1 MKTGC
6 VRARLLFLGA
16 AFACSGAASGF
27 ESAQFSSSI
36 FHVSIA
42 GASSLYELSDPV
54 PLSSARWDVLSDS
67 RRELSMGLLPG
78 QEVRVS
84 TLSRMSSWGASDPSL
99 SAADPAWAFDP
110 QRATYRYTFLEVSD
124 WAWKVGVTTRL
135 GDTDPVRAAAL
146 GPDRT
151 RLGGLPQVH
160 FGTEGKLAKNWLLT
174 VDADGL
180 VTMRGRALDV
190 GVRVNYALTR
200 SFYLFGGYRLSDH
213 YFEGDDSSLGLSNS
227 ANVGVRYR
235 F

>member
-16 AFACSGAASGF
+16 AFACSGAASGY
-27 ESAQFSSSI
+27 ESARFSASI
-36 FHVSIA
+36 LHVSIA

-78 QEVRVS
+78 QEIRVS
-84 TLSRMSSWGASDPSL
+84 TLARASSWAGSDPAL
-99 SAADPAWAFDP
+99 SVADAAWTVDPL
-110 QRATYRYTFLEVSD
+110 RATYRYTFLEVAD
-124 WAWKVGVTTRL
+124 WAWKVGITARL
-135 GDTDPVRAAAL
+135 GDTDPARAAAL
-146 GPDRT
+146 GMDRT
-151 RLGGLPQVH
+151 RFGNLPLVH
-160 FGTEGKLAKNWLLT
+160 FATEGKLAKNWLLT

-180 VTMRGRALDV
+180 VTTRGRALDF

-213 YFEGDDSSLGLSNS
+213 YSEGDDTSLGLSNS